1 MFDLKDNCAYVL
13 KWKSKL
19 VSGEVEGKALELL
32 SLAVL
37 KTILLDWVKSIIDW
51 LVGFFGRFIWEIFEE
66 CIVYLSVWFKW
77 DSDRKTERKNK
88 KTTLNCF
95 ISYF

>member
-51 LVGFFGRFIWEIFEE
+51 LVGFLAGLFGRF
-66 CIVYLSVWFKW
+66 L
-77 DSDRKTERKNK
+77 KNV
-88 KTTLNCF
+88 LY
-95 ISYF
+95 I